1 MPEFSYDLSNASI
14 FNITSLKDGSKYFT
28 SEKVFNKN
36 DGKYIGLSGNDLS
49 FNDLSNNYYDISGI
63 TGSEYTYDEDNIKK
77 FYDNDKEY
85 DISGAKHGYWFSI
98 ELKKNEFLD
107 EISITGTSDLKSN
120 PKSFYV
126 YGSNCENSS
135 REFQDPS
142 LNNQWEI
149 LNRFSYIEN
158 FYNYNLNES
167 EYNFENNY
175 TIRRPLFINK
185 IGDGSGNNAEAYK
198 FYRILII
205 ENFGSDV
212 IKLRQ
217 IKCYNNNVVMR
228 NLLRENMSYNTKYLN
243 TNYLRSSQSSSQLF
257 DKIYSNTPFIS
268 DHTLEFDRLNFQVEN
283 KILTDFSLFDLSGDY
298 IGINDDAKNFLSK
311 KNAMKDSLYYK
322 NEISKLKTN
331 KEDKII
337 SKTYYTS
344 GGYDNSG
351 NLLDSNG
358 DIIDDFDLDVSGIYF
373 TFEVSDTDDI
383 LQSISIRG
391 LRNSLRDDATNILI
405 RDENANV
412 RELYIFGKTFQ
423 EEQGNEDANDI
434 GEEEEPLSSEDKYS
448 DYFWHYITRI
458 EYTLE
463 EHKAVPDNESFI
475 KKWIKNTSNYNK
487 NFKFYRI
494 VITKNFGAPYIY
506 IDNIRLERAK
516 NVIDRRERSLVIK
529 DISYNIV
536 EHKLNTTL
544 TKTGF
549 LYYTKC

>member
-1 MPEFSYDLSNASI
+1 MVDLSGSDNLICKEVIINKIYDPSVNDYNLQDTNRFDVINQKSSFNIIFEKDKISYGFGMNNSTSGNKVFLNNDYDSIGYTNYSKKLLLVIDENGKIYFGDNEDSFIHSVSNFNVPKYFKPIFSLQDISGNDNEKFNYYDLDLIKTTELDISCILIRNIGGLRGFESEEINSENIQMPEFSYDLSNASI

-85 DISGAKHGYWFSI
+85 DISSAKHGYWFSI

-135 REFQDPS
+135 SEFQDPS
-142 LNNQWEI
+142 LNNQWDI

-175 TIRRPLFINK
+175 TIRRQLFINK

-228 NLLRENMSYNTKYLN
+228 NLLRENISYNTKYLN
-243 TNYLRSSQSSSQLF
+243 TNYFRSSQSSSQLF

-298 IGINDDAKNFLSK
+298 IGINNDAKNFLSK
-311 KNAMKDSLYYK
+311 KM
-322 NEISKLKTN
+322 
-331 KEDKII
+331 
-337 SKTYYTS
+337 
-344 GGYDNSG
+344 
-351 NLLDSNG
+351 
-358 DIIDDFDLDVSGIYF
+358 
-373 TFEVSDTDDI
+373 
-383 LQSISIRG
+383 Q
-391 LRNSLRDDATNILI
+391 
-405 RDENANV
+405 
-412 RELYIFGKTFQ
+412 
-423 EEQGNEDANDI
+423 
-434 GEEEEPLSSEDKYS
+434 
-448 DYFWHYITRI
+448 
-458 EYTLE
+458 
-463 EHKAVPDNESFI
+463 
-475 KKWIKNTSNYNK
+475 
-487 NFKFYRI
+487 
-494 VITKNFGAPYIY
+494 
-506 IDNIRLERAK
+506 
-516 NVIDRRERSLVIK
+516 
-529 DISYNIV
+529 
-536 EHKLNTTL
+536 
-544 TKTGF
+544 
-549 LYYTKC
+549 